1 MKWSY
6 PVIFTETKDV
16 ILSEIPDFNIY
27 SEGKNKENAIDMARD
42 AIRNAIFS
50 KESHNEFIPEPS
62 KIDEITIENG
72 TFYNEGSTIVLM
84 VDVDM

>member
-16 ILSEIPDFNIY
+16 ILIEIPDFNIY
-27 SEGKNKENAIDMARD
+27 SEGKNKENAIDIAKD
-42 AIRNAIFS
+42 AIRNAIIS
-50 KESHNEFIPEPS
+50 RESHNELIPEPRI
-62 KIDEITIENG
+62 IDEITIENG
-72 TFYNEGSTIVLM
+72 TFYNEGNTIVLM